1 MAYQTLYRKYRPNS
15 FELVYGQDA
24 IVKTLMNIVKN
35 DRLSHAYLFTGPR
48 GTGKTSSAK
57 LFAKAINCLNPING
71 DACNEC
77 ENCKSFNEN
86 SNPDI
91 IEMDAA
97 SNNGVDEIREIKNKV
112 NLVPSMSKY
121 KVYIIDE
128 VHMLSIGAF
137 NALLKTL
144 EEPPSYVIFILA
156 TTDPQKIPPT
166 IISRCQRYDFK
177 SISKENMKKCLN
189 NIIKK
194 ENISIEEDALDEIII
209 NSNGGMRDAIGLLD
223 QSSSFCESNI
233 TSKDIEDL
241 SGNISNNEITTFL
254 KSVVN
259 IDYSDI
265 YNKINEYS
273 LNGKDFNLI
282 CEKLINFIRNILLYK
297 KRVIELPKEITKI
310 FENLEENKIYNII
323 DMLSILSTDL
333 KKTYQK
339 ELIFEVKMIQLMDY
353 LKESSEEKVNV
364 SRETLNTA
372 KKQEKKVDANEK
384 ENKED
389 NVPRETLEENSNL
402 NELKNIRINNILKDA
417 TKENINFITELWNN
431 VENYLTDDNYKISA
445 GILVNAK
452 PVAASNKGVI
462 ITLPLD
468 SAVNRIES
476 KYDNS
481 KDLLEKI
488 LNQKYKIVYISS
500 EYWKKIRPEFAKK
513 VKEGTIEYIDENK
526 MLNKIRETNNF
537 VDEFND
543 LIEMEEK

>member
-1 MAYQTLYRKYRPNS
+1 
-15 FELVYGQDA
+15 
-24 IVKTLMNIVKN
+24 
-35 DRLSHAYLFTGPR
+35 
-48 GTGKTSSAK
+48 
-57 LFAKAINCLNPING
+57 
-71 DACNEC
+71 
-77 ENCKSFNEN
+77 
-86 SNPDI
+86 
-91 IEMDAA
+91 
-97 SNNGVDEIREIKNKV
+97 
-112 NLVPSMSKY
+112 
-121 KVYIIDE
+121 
-128 VHMLSIGAF
+128 MLSIGAF

-194 ENISIEEDALDEIII
+194 ENISIEDDALDEIII

-223 QSSSFCESNI
+223 QSSSFCEGNI

-372 KKQEKKVDANEK
+372 NKQEKSVDLSKKEK
-384 ENKED
+384 KED

-417 TKENINFITELWNN
+417 TKENIKFITELWNN

-513 VKEGTIEYIDENK
+513 AKEGTIEYIDENK
-526 MLNKIRETNNF
+526 ILNKIRETNNF